1 MVIPCCIL
9 RGFAN
14 AIHLFADGVDLDVL
28 RSVVA
33 RPAAAHQ
40 HDGARVE
47 GGQDRAQGREFMIAA
62 PSIRMPKIHKLSP
75 LCPLLFG
82 GILMDFFSQVLSQNA
97 NTSKPGMALA
107 AGTNHSADVEI

>member
-62 PSIRMPKIHKLSP
+62 HIVPQGLTNLAAVTKKTNS
-75 LCPLLFG
+75 
-82 GILMDFFSQVLSQNA
+82 
-97 NTSKPGMALA
+97 GMATYGVWLL
-107 AGTNHSADVEI
+107 

>member
-82 GILMDFFSQVLSQNA
+82 GILSQNA